1 MKLTRLAL
9 SLLLLVAPSW
19 SELRKT
25 FHSKISR
32 SSGGVS
38 SSSRY
43 LFHHYHGG
51 RDRGHDHHHQSFK
64 KQLASTTIS
73 ENELDATTLPPPPPQ
88 DEETPTPTPTELPYE
103 RSLPLRVL
111 NCMTKVSILDCS
123 KLYVLQNMESRHYQF
138 ETTGN
143 LPYDVQQI
151 LLPSY
156 QRPDNKLFE
165 DRLLRLNSTEV
176 DRRINQGLA
185 LLFNERQVEFK
196 FLPGFE
202 LQIKPSDSDTLEFSI
217 QKQLSENESPEGRAR
232 DDDDRKDRDRKKYKG
247 TRKVMKHL
255 LRLGVPAVLL
265 PSMLLA
271 GVLPMMLPVLKFA
284 TIFTSF
290 VNHAAL
296 AAAVM
301 YLAKQ
306 HAQEQEEKQTVYFNA
321 GYN

>member
-1 MKLTRLAL
+1 MELIRIAF
-9 SLLLLVAPSW
+9 SLLLIVTPSW

-32 SSGGVS
+32 SGGAS

-43 LFHHYHGG
+43 MFHHFHNG
-51 RDRGHDHHHQSFK
+51 RDRGHDNHHQSFK
-64 KQLASTTIS
+64 KQLESTTIS
-73 ENELDATTLPPPPPQ
+73 ENELDATTLPPPLEDPPVV
-88 DEETPTPTPTELPYE
+88 ELPYD

-111 NCMTKVSILDCS
+111 NCMTKASILDCS
-123 KLYVLQNMESRHYQF
+123 RLYVLQNMESLNYQF

-143 LPYDVQQI
+143 LTHDVQQI
-151 LLPSY
+151 ILPSY
-156 QRPDNKLFE
+156 RRPDNKLFE
-165 DRLLRLNSTEV
+165 ERLLHLNSTEV
-176 DRRINQGLA
+176 DRRINHGLA
-185 LLFNERQVEFK
+185 LLFNERQVDIK
-196 FLPGFE
+196 FLPGFGV
-202 LQIKPSDSDTLEFSI
+202 QIKPSNSDTLEFSI
-217 QKQLSENESPEGRAR
+217 QKQPSENVVDEGRAR
-232 DDDDRKDRDRKKYKG
+232 DGDKDRDRNKNKG

-255 LRLGVPAVLL
+255 IRLGVPAVLL

-296 AAAVM
+296 AAAIM

>member
-1 MKLTRLAL
+1 MKLARIAL
-9 SLLLLVAPSW
+9 SLLLIVAPSC

-32 SSGGVS
+32 TVGG
-38 SSSRY
+38 SSSRF
-43 LFHHYHGG
+43 LFHKYYNG

-64 KQLASTTIS
+64 KQLESTTIS
-73 ENELDATTLPPPPPQ
+73 ENYLDASTIPPAVEDPPVP
-88 DEETPTPTPTELPYE
+88 EMSYE
-103 RSLPLRVL
+103 KSLPLRAL
-111 NCMTKVSILDCS
+111 NCMAKVSILDCS
-123 KLYVLQNMESRHYQF
+123 KLYLLQNMESLNYQF
-138 ETTGN
+138 ATSGN
-143 LPYDVQQI
+143 LTYDVQQI

-156 QRPDNKLFE
+156 KRPDNKLFE
-165 DRLLRLNSTEV
+165 DRLLQLNSTEV
-176 DRRINQGLA
+176 DRRINQGLT
-185 LLFNERQVEFK
+185 LLFNERQVDIK
-196 FLPGFE
+196 FLPGFG
-202 LQIKPSDSDTLEFSI
+202 LQITPSNSDTLEFSI
-217 QKQLSENESPEGRAR
+217 KNEFTAAAEEGRGR
-232 DDDDRKDRDRKKYKG
+232 DRGKDRDRNKNKG

-255 LRLGVPAVLL
+255 MRLGVPAVLL

-284 TIFTSF
+284 TVFTSF

>member
-1 MKLTRLAL
+1 MKLTRIAL
-9 SLLLLVAPSW
+9 SLLLFVAPSW

-32 SSGGVS
+32 SGGVAPS

-43 LFHHYHGG
+43 LFHNYHGG

-73 ENELDATTLPPPPPQ
+73 ENELDATTIPPPLQQ
-88 DEETPTPTPTELPYE
+88 DEAPITTELPYE
-103 RSLPLRVL
+103 RTLPLRVL
-111 NCMTKVSILDCS
+111 NCMTKASILDCS
-123 KLYVLQNMESRHYQF
+123 KLYVLQNMESRNYQF
-138 ETTGN
+138 EITGN
-143 LPYDVQQI
+143 LTYDVQQI

-156 QRPDNKLFE
+156 KRPDNKLFE
-165 DRLLRLNSTEV
+165 ERLLQLNSTEV

-185 LLFNERQVEFK
+185 LLFNERQVDIK

-217 QKQLSENESPEGRAR
+217 QKQLSENDSSEGRSG
-232 DDDDRKDRDRKKYKG
+232 DEKGKDRDRNKNKG

-255 LRLGVPAVLL
+255 LRFGVPAVLL

-284 TIFTSF
+284 TVFTSL